1 VVRVPQPQEPARRA
15 TAVEVARLAG
25 VSPAVVSYVLN
36 EGPRPVAA
44 ATAARVREA
53 VRELDYRPNRAARAL
68 RVGSTGMVG
77 LVLPSVTNPFFAA
90 FSEAFQA
97 AADRRGLAVIAASSD
112 AALDHER
119 ELLESLPRHGID
131 GLVVVT
137 VMHQADTAAMP
148 VPGVPAVVV
157 NSPFPVPGVHA
168 LGPDATQG
176 AQLVV
181 EHLLRVHGHRSVAVV
196 SGESS
201 GRRPA
206 SRELG
211 WQQALRT
218 DGAEPGPVVHV
229 AFDRPGG
236 QAAAERLL
244 ALRVRP
250 TAVFATSD
258 AQAFGLLHGLRS
270 AGVRVP
276 EDVAVVGF
284 DGTDDGAYA
293 APPLTSARQP
303 VAAMAEAALDALE
316 RPAGASHQL
325 FPLDLVVRESC
336 GCRLAEP
343 TSGPA
348 GAPPPSLP
356 R

>member
-1 VVRVPQPQEPARRA
+1 MDVTSPQEPARRA

-44 ATAARVREA
+44 ATAERVREA
-53 VRELDYRPNRAARAL
+53 VRQLDYRPNRAARAL

-77 LVLPSVTNPFFAA
+77 LILPSVSNPFFAA

-97 AADRRGLAVIAASSD
+97 AAHGRGLAVIAASSD
-112 AALDHER
+112 AALDSEWD
-119 ELLESLPRHGID
+119 LVESLPRHGID
-131 GLVVVT
+131 GLVVAT
-137 VMHQADTAAMP
+137 VMHPADSPAMP
-148 VPGVPAVVV
+148 DPGLPTVVV

-176 AQLVV
+176 ARLVV
-181 EHLLRVHGHRSVAVV
+181 EHLLVVHGHRSVALV
-196 SGESS
+196 SGESGERS
-201 GRRPA
+201 G

-211 WQQALRT
+211 WHQAST
-218 DGAEPGPVVHV
+218 AHGVDPGPLVRA
-229 AFDRPGG
+229 AFDRAGG
-236 QAAAERLL
+236 SAAASELL
-244 ALRVRP
+244 GLPVRP

-258 AQAFGLLHGLRS
+258 AQAFGLLHGLRT

-293 APPLTSARQP
+293 DPPLTSARQP
-303 VAAMAEAALDALE
+303 VAAMAEAALDALQH
-316 RPAGASHQL
+316 PAGPAHQL
-325 FPLDLVVRESC
+325 FALDLVVRESC
-336 GCRLAEP
+336 GCRAAD
-343 TSGPA
+343 G
-348 GAPPPSLP
+348 
-356 R
+356 

>member
-1 VVRVPQPQEPARRA
+1 MPEPQEPVRRA
-15 TAVEVARLAG
+15 TAAEVARLAG

-44 ATAARVREA
+44 TTAARVREA

-77 LVLPSVTNPFFAA
+77 LVLPSLTNPFFAA

-97 AADRRGLAVIAASSD
+97 VAHAHGLAVIAASSD
-112 AALDHER
+112 AVLER
-119 ELLESLPRHGID
+119 ERQLVESLPRHGID
-131 GLVVVT
+131 GLVVAT
-137 VMHQADTAAMP
+137 TMHPPDSPAMP
-148 VPGVPAVVV
+148 EPGLPTVVV

-168 LGPDATQG
+168 LGPDTSQG

-181 EHLLRVHGHRSVAVV
+181 EHLLTVHGHASVALV
-196 SGESS
+196 SGES
-201 GRRPA
+201 GANGPV

-211 WQQALRT
+211 WQLAT
-218 DGAEPGPVVHV
+218 TAYGVEPGPVVHV
-229 AFDRPGG
+229 PFDRPGG
-236 QAAAERLL
+236 RSAADRLL
-244 ALRVRP
+244 ALPVRP

-303 VAAMAEAALDALE
+303 VTAMATAALEALQHPSG
-316 RPAGASHQL
+316 PAHRL
-325 FPLDLVVRESC
+325 FALDLVVRESC
-336 GCRLAEP
+336 GCHPLADQPP
-343 TSGPA
+343 T
-348 GAPPPSLP
+348 

>member
-1 VVRVPQPQEPARRA
+1 MPEPLDPARRA
-15 TAVEVARLAG
+15 TAAEVARLAG

-97 AADRRGLAVIAASSD
+97 AAHREGLAVIAASSD
-112 AALDHER
+112 GVLDQEWR
-119 ELLESLPRHGID
+119 LVDDLPRHGID
-131 GLVVVT
+131 GLVVAT
-137 VMHQADTAAMP
+137 TMQPGDHATMP
-148 VPGVPAVVV
+148 EPGLATVVV

-176 AQLVV
+176 ARLAV
-181 EHLLRVHGHRSVAVV
+181 EHLLDVHGHRSVALV
-196 SGESS
+196 SGESAVQ
-201 GRRPA
+201 GPG

-211 WQQALRT
+211 WQQAVT
-218 DGAEPGPVVHV
+218 AAGAEPGPLVRVP
-229 AFDRPGG
+229 FDRVGG
-236 QAAAERLL
+236 RSAARRLL
-244 ALRVRP
+244 ALPARP
-250 TAVFATSD
+250 TAVFASSD
-258 AQAFGLLHGLRS
+258 AQAFGLLHGLRT

-303 VAAMAEAALDALE
+303 VAAMAEAALDAL
-316 RPAGASHQL
+316 RQPSGPTHRL
-325 FPLDLVVRESC
+325 FALDLVVRESC
-336 GCRLAEP
+336 GCRDVSPSA
-343 TSGPA
+343 
-348 GAPPPSLP
+348 APG